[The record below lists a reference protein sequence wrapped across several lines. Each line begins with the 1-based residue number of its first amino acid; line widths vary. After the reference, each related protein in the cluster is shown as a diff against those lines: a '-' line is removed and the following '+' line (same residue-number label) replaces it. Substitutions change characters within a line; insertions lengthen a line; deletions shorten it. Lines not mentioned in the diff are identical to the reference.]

1 MASTSSALIKLVI
14 PFTRLTFVLSA
25 VLAAIA
31 GVQLYVLTDHT
42 KTFFAW
48 TIAAPLSAAF
58 LGASY
63 WAGALLLL
71 LAVRERAWAS
81 IRIAVAAVVAFVPL
95 MVMTTVLHFDR
106 FHFARAEFEPRL
118 AAWAWMIVYV
128 TVPFIL
134 VAMLYVQ
141 VRAAGG
147 DPPRTAPVSAPMR
160 TLIGINAVAALVV
173 GAALFANPQAMAPVW
188 PWPLTPLT
196 SRTIGS
202 GFVAVAAGSFQFL
215 REKDWVRTRI
225 GTVPY
230 MLVGA
235 LHLLALLRY
244 RATVDW
250 GRAGSWAYL
259 AFMVAVLAGGLYSVL
274 VARRTTAPA
283 SG

>member
-1 MASTSSALIKLVI
+1 MASTSDALIKPVI
-14 PFTRLTFVLSA
+14 PFTRLTFALSA
-25 VLAAIA
+25 ALAFIA
-31 GVQLYVLTDHT
+31 GIQLYVLSDYT

-58 LGASY
+58 VGASY
-63 WAGALLLL
+63 WAGALLLV
-71 LAVRERAWAS
+71 LALRERALAN
-81 IRIAVAAVVAFVPL
+81 IRIALAAVVAFVPL
-95 MVMTTVLHFDR
+95 MVLTTFLHLDR
-106 FHFARAEFEPRL
+106 FHLARVEFNPRL

-134 VAMLYVQ
+134 VAMLVFQ
-141 VRAAGG
+141 LRAPGG
-147 DPPRTAPVSAPMR
+147 DPPRTAEVSPAMR
-160 TLIGINAVAALVV
+160 WLIGANAAIALVL
-173 GAALFANPQAMAPVW
+173 GLALFALPQAMAPLW

-215 REKDWVRTRI
+215 RESDWERTRI

-244 RATVDW
+244 PATVDW
-250 GRAGSWAYL
+250 NRAGSWLYL
-259 AFMVAVLAGGLYSVL
+259 AFMVAVLLGGVYSVI
-274 VARRTTAPA
+274 VARKPLAARR
-283 SG
+283 S

>member
-1 MASTSSALIKLVI
+1 MASTSSAHTKPVL
-14 PFTRLTFVLSA
+14 PFTRLTFALSA
-25 VLAAIA
+25 ALAIIA
-31 GVQLYVLTDHT
+31 GIQLYILTEQT

-58 LGASY
+58 VGASY

-71 LAVRERAWAS
+71 FAMRERAWAN
-81 IRIAVAAVVAFVPL
+81 IRIAMAAVVAFVPL
-95 MVMTTVLHFDR
+95 MVLTTFLHLDR
-106 FHFARAEFEPRL
+106 FHLGRAEFEPRL
-118 AAWAWMIVYV
+118 AAWAWMVVYV

-134 VAMLYVQ
+134 AAMLWVQ
-141 VRAAGG
+141 LRAAGG
-147 DPPRTAPVSAPMR
+147 DPSRTVPVSPAMR
-160 TLIGINAVAALVV
+160 ALIGGNAVVALMV
-173 GAALFANPQAMAPVW
+173 GLALFALPQAMAQVW

-230 MLVGA
+230 ALIGA

-244 RATVDW
+244 HATVDW
-250 GRAGSWAYL
+250 SRPASWAYL
-259 AFMVAVLAGGLYSVL
+259 AFMVAVLAGGLYSAV
-274 VARRTTAPA
+274 VARQPAPA
-283 SG
+283 LRG